1 MLQDT
6 DRHSY
11 DLTIAALTA
20 KLQDAHVIYNERS
33 EFIQKEF
40 GEYIVND
47 IEFVSAEGE
56 VVIVQTFDESCPLQ
70 AGDIVRKLDGVDIK
84 DVIQHCTEY
93 YSVPMDGKICNA
105 LRYPLFR
112 SHDTTLEVTVL
123 RDGEEKTIDVP
134 AGEFPSSFIPR
145 YGASYQEGEKK
156 PYEIIEGNIG
166 VINPDFMDLQSG
178 AIHGNDAKWI
188 EAMNALRDTDGLIV
202 DYRQYPANSWRCL
215 PPYLFEEAEVGLL
228 TASISEAVPG
238 TFIKEPVFNFN
249 TKPRSA
255 YRYDKEVVVLIDEH
269 SQSASEYAAMLVQNG
284 EKVTLMG
291 ENTVGADGYC
301 LILPIP
307 GGNKVMYTACGIYT
321 PDGGQTQ
328 RIGVS
333 PDIEVKKTIEG
344 IKEGRD
350 ELMEAAVEYI
360 QEQK

>member
-1 MLQDT
+1 M
-6 DRHSY
+6 
-11 DLTIAALTA
+11 
-20 KLQDAHVIYNERS
+20 
-33 EFIQKEF
+33 
-40 GEYIVND
+40 ND

-166 VINPDFMDLQSG
+166 VINPDFMDLQAG
-178 AIHGNDAKWI
+178 ATHANEVKWI
-188 EAMNALRDTDGLIV
+188 EAMNALKDTDGLIV
-202 DYRQYPANSWRCL
+202 DYRQYPANSQFYL
-215 PPYLFEEAEVGLL
+215 PIYLFEEAEVGLL
-228 TASISEAVPG
+228 TATISEAVPG
-238 TFIKEPVFNFN
+238 TFLKEPVYNFN
-249 TKPRSA
+249 RKPRAA
-255 YRYDKEVVVLIDEH
+255 YLYDKEVVVLIDEH

-307 GGNKVMYTACGIYT
+307 GGNMVMYTACGIYT

-328 RIGVS
+328 RIGVH

-344 IKEGRD
+344 IKERRD
-350 ELMEAAVEYI
+350 EVKEAAVEYI